1 MDSSTASNV
10 TILAHSINSDNNDNT
25 SNLDNISFT
34 QSDIMNPIQIPIVG
48 YEIMEERA
56 RFTVRHCQFLTI

>member
-1 MDSSTASNV
+1 M
-10 TILAHSINSDNNDNT
+10 TILAHSINSDNND
-25 SNLDNISFT
+25 NLDNISFT

-56 RFTVRHCQFLTI
+56 RFTVRHYYLLFVLN